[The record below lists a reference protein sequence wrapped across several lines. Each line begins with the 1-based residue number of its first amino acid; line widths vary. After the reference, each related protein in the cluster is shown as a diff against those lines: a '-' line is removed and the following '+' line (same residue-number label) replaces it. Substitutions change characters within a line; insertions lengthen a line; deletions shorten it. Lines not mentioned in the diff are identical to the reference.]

1 MSSFSD
7 VYHTELWLQ
16 SSLIHRSCMLL
27 SSPSPSVP
35 HLPFDTWGFHH
46 EPTEVYYNLRQDDYR
61 VCDSSGEDPACADQH
76 VIDLD
81 ILDHVTYLGFPFAVN
96 YLGCALGSGQK
107 SLRALSNIVYH
118 EG

>member
-1 MSSFSD
+1 
-7 VYHTELWLQ
+7 
-16 SSLIHRSCMLL
+16 MLL